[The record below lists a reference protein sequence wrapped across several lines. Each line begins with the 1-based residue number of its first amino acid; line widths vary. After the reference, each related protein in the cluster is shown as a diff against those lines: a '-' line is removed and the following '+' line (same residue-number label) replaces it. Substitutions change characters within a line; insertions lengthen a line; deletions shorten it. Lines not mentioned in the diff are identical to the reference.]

1 MAALRELKPS
11 FRQDRAKRKKNVIPT
26 PEAVEVCLNPIGDT
40 TLHYK
45 GSPLMDPD
53 IVLDPESLT
62 CVKGDDTNYK
72 TEPWLAVGLATENVE
87 GANSNVVQEG
97 NGGNPV
103 GSPVEGSGGI
113 HQPPISGAL
122 TYTEVGPSRSALY
135 FDLSGIPAGAIIT
148 EAKLDMTPYD
158 QDLGDLYG
166 ENTTANIWP
175 SAVNAEI
182 LVLPQDS
189 NENATWN
196 TKDGD
201 EKEVPFD
208 TGTGIVVVPE
218 PGKRWWRMAG
228 GILPPNPIGVGQNTR
243 RFDRPEPSDKMEEQ
257 INVGNFTT
265 TGSNTIDGDP
275 GAPEEYYGHIGYG
288 ISGGGYAL
296 LIDGIHDPAIP
307 ENGHPTFQI
316 SNTAFTTQQNS
327 NQGNVFEV
335 DVLDIAQWA
344 HTTGNQQCNLLVR
357 ASSWDENTIA
367 QTPDDQLT
375 YPDNESFIEVTL
387 TDAYISDSAGGSAI
401 TESENDQIIHV
412 VDNAAGDPLTVT
424 YTWQIQ
430 TPYVVMDDINDPAF
444 PAFTIINAPF
454 IREGETFQFDH
465 GAMDGVPRRNG
476 VTTILDN
483 DQFTVT
489 YSLDGTVL
497 DTFTWTGSG
506 TTPDGRLTAP
516 IPQGTE
522 GQNFV
527 AELTIVNSLDT
538 DDGSTDSVTFSESF
552 SVQPD
557 TVGTVNVTIDG
568 NPTEVNEG
576 TTITARATSTDVVNP
591 QYRFELRFPTSSD
604 IADSQDFSSN
614 SSADFTVP
622 EVSSGGSEQLLVRVE
637 LNNSDGVVVD
647 TAITSAVDVNDV
659 PDVGANNQMKFSYFE
674 DRLSDTD
681 PYGNVDNFTSISETR
696 GDEFTDSTNHFPPS
710 VAEGD
715 SGTNVD
721 GNIDINSLSFLDLND
736 DAGETIGAQI
746 KLFFGAFNTT
756 NRARRDLWFDNF
768 YGINLTIRAADGSVV
783 STHTFSAEGLPSG
796 SLSYIKEDSA
806 SSGHSIIWRNT
817 FFGGVAT
824 NILSASVMQDIRNH
838 IFNNCTQNDNGT
850 QVFGESEFFFD
861 IDYIPI
867 PESSGGGGGGEVID
881 EIFGD
886 GTEGSGTANAA
897 NSGSV
902 MFETDTANINADS
915 IMMIKIINFDGQFNP
930 GFYGDNIGHKFL
942 TPDMVEVF
950 DKNSHPDLLGSA
962 RHTTPPATSSLRTF
976 DVLSAPDFTATDGN
990 QTYTSLSANADV
1002 DGNGTDESY
1011 NFPEIYVLY
1020 APANDGPTFNT
1031 NLPTITSS
1039 YYNLNSSIGS
1049 QQTLVY
1055 EIIRDGAV
1063 VGRMK
1068 AEENAKNVGANHF
1081 GYDLAGGNYSA
1092 WFAPQNWAV
1101 EDTLVTM
1108 VVPTSVANAA
1118 SVFDVPAP

>member
-26 PEAVEVCLNPIGDT
+26 PEDVEVCLNPIGDT

-45 GSPLMDPD
+45 GSPLMDPN

-72 TEPWLAVGLATENVE
+72 TELWLAVGLATENVK
-87 GANSNVVQEG
+87 GANNDVVQEG

-103 GSPVEGSGGI
+103 GEPVEGSGGEY
-113 HQPPISGAL
+113 QPPISGEL

-166 ENTTANIWP
+166 ESTDANIWP

-189 NENATWN
+189 NEDATWN

-201 EKEVPFD
+201 QITVSFD
-208 TGTGIVVVPE
+208 LNTGTVTVPD
-218 PGKRWWRMAG
+218 PSKRWWRTAG
-228 GILPPNPIGVGQNTR
+228 GIIPPNPIGVGQNTR
-243 RFDRPEPSDKMEEQ
+243 RFDLPEPSDKMENQ
-257 INVGNFTT
+257 INDGNFDV

-275 GAPEEYYGHIGYG
+275 GDPEEYYGHIGYG

-296 LIDGIHDPAIP
+296 LIPGIHDAANP

-316 SNTAFTTQQNS
+316 SKIAFTTQQGGD
-327 NQGNVFEV
+327 QGNVFEV

-357 ASSWDENTIA
+357 ASNWDENTIA

-387 TDAYISDSAGGSAI
+387 TDAYISDSAVGSAI

-430 TPYVVMDDINDPAF
+430 TPYVVMDDISD
-444 PAFTIINAPF
+444 PAFTIINTST
-454 IREGETFQFDH
+454 IEEGGTFQFNLTTM
-465 GAMDGVPRRNG
+465 GSVPKRNG

-483 DQFTVT
+483 DEFTVT
-489 YSLDGTVL
+489 YFLDGTEL
-497 DTFTWTGSG
+497 NRFTWTGSAARPAG
-506 TTPDGRLTAP
+506 FLTNP

-527 AELTIVNSLDT
+527 AELTIENSLDT
-538 DDGSTDSVTFSESF
+538 GDGSTDSVTFTENF
-552 SVQPD
+552 TVRPD
-557 TVGTVNVTIDG
+557 TAGTVNVTIDEDTSSG
-568 NPTEVNEG
+568 VNEG
-576 TTITARATSTDVVNP
+576 TTITARATSTGVVTPQYEFRLIFEGNP
-591 QYRFELRFPTSSD
+591 QQIRDYSGV
-604 IADSQDFSSN
+604 N
-614 SSADFTVP
+614 NADFTVP
-622 EVSSGGSEQLLVRVE
+622 EVGSGGGEFLIGVRLRNSENTVVDSSLTSAIDI
-637 LNNSDGVVVD
+637 NNVVV
-647 TAITSAVDVNDV
+647 
-659 PDVGANNQMKFSYFE
+659 VGAKNQMKFSYVE
-674 DRLSDTD
+674 DRLSAAD
-681 PYGNVDNFTSISETR
+681 PFGNVDNFTSISETM
-696 GDEFTDSTNHFPPS
+696 GDEFKDSTNHFPPS

-715 SGTNVD
+715 SGTDVG

-736 DAGETIGAQI
+736 DEGAVIGAQI
-746 KLFFGAFNTT
+746 KLFFGPFNAT
-756 NRARRDLWFDNF
+756 NRARRDLWFENF
-768 YGINLTIRAADGSVV
+768 YGINLNIRAANGFVV
-783 STHTFSAEGLPSG
+783 STHKFSAEGLPSG
-796 SLSYIKEDSA
+796 SNSYTTEDSS

-817 FFGGVAT
+817 FVGGVAT
-824 NILSASVMQDIRNH
+824 NILSPSVMKDIRNN
-838 IFNNCTQNDNGT
+838 IFNNCTRNDNGT

-867 PESSGGGGGGEVID
+867 PPSGGGGDGGEVID
-881 EIFGD
+881 VVFGD
-886 GTEGSGTANAA
+886 GTEGSGTSNAQ

-902 MFETDTANINADS
+902 MFEPATANINADS

-950 DKNSHPDLLGSA
+950 DKNSHPNLLGST
-962 RHTTPPATSSLRTF
+962 RHTTPPATSPSRTF
-976 DVLSAPDFTATDGN
+976 DVLSAPDFDAADGH
-990 QTYTSLSANADV
+990 QTYTSRSADADV
-1002 DGNGTDESY
+1002 DGDGTDESY

-1020 APANDGPTFNT
+1020 APQNDTSTFNT
-1031 NLPTITSS
+1031 DLPSITCSF
-1039 YYNLNSSIGS
+1039 YNLNSAIGS
-1049 QQTLVY
+1049 DQTLVY
-1055 EIIRDGAV
+1055 EVIRDGEV
-1063 VGRMK
+1063 VGRLK
-1068 AEENAKNVGANHF
+1068 ATPNRSTVGSNHF
-1081 GYDLAGGNYSA
+1081 GYDEVAPYAN
-1092 WFAPQNWAV
+1092 WFLPQNWTV
-1101 EDTLVTM
+1101 GDTIVTM
-1108 VVPTSVANAA
+1108 VVPNSVAAA
-1118 SVFDVPAP
+1118 VSDIDTPAP